1 MAAPE
6 GPRHVLVVANE
17 TVVSKALVELI
28 EERAESGEVIVTVLA
43 PVNQPR
49 QGYVVYYDTRRAAA
63 RRRLD
68 RTLDLLRAACVHA
81 HVVCVETDPVSALRD
96 AIDQLRPDEG

>member
-1 MAAPE
+1 M
-6 GPRHVLVVANE
+6 ANE
-17 TVVSKALVELI
+17 TVVSQALVDLI
-28 EERAESGEVIVTVLA
+28 EEKAADGEVLVTVVA

-68 RTLDLLRAACVHA
+68 RTLDLLRAAGVPA
-81 HVVCVETDPVSALRD
+81 TGVVVEKATPSRRSATRS
-96 AIDQLRPDEG
+96 ISSSPTR